1 MVPVLKDSNQKID
14 VAETKF
20 AKRNFI
26 GISSQ

>member
-1 MVPVLKDSNQKID
+1 MVPVLKDSNQNRD

-20 AKRNFI
+20 AEGNFI